1 MKVRYSILS
10 TAIDPRAVGRVF
22 VKNVQENRF
31 SAPDIWPRRFGG
43 LSGLFGLAVACAEAP
58 RKLLDSD
65 GEAELEVVK
74 RMVLEGRIS
83 STDLVDIGEGWQTV
97 SECPLFEKEARIAA
111 KRERRSRVLKALL
124 IVAAV
129 AAAIALIFALG
140 SAMTPE

>member
-10 TAIDPRAVGRVF
+10 TAIDPGAVGRVF

-31 SAPDIWPRRFGG
+31 SAPDIWRRRFGG
-43 LSGLFGLAVACAEAP
+43 LSGLFGLAVASAEAP

-97 SECPLFEKEARIAA
+97 SECPLFEEEARLAA